1 MHLASD
7 GNEVL
12 LHYSVSFSGWPT
24 NSSDLE
30 PQHKVQVL
38 VSNDSKWAL
47 LQGLL
52 FNQLQYT
59 CCVAANYQT
68 FSPTVCISV
77 NISATNDIYTA
88 LRNITESSTVIDA
101 SSRGMTNNK
110 ETNSIMDANVTQINA
125 VLLIVLG

>member
-1 MHLASD
+1 M
-7 GNEVL
+7 
-12 LHYSVSFSGWPT
+12 
-24 NSSDLE
+24 
-30 PQHKVQVL
+30 QVL
-38 VSNDSKWAL
+38 VSNDSTWAL

-88 LRNITESSTVIDA
+88 LRNITESSTVFH
-101 SSRGMTNNK
+101 MTNGITMENK
-110 ETNSIMDANVTQINA
+110 HTSVTYAAQSNTVTVAA
-125 VLLIVLG
+125 VASVLGIFLLIFTSASLTSWICTCLVYKKLSSKTLQQQ

>member
-1 MHLASD
+1 M
-7 GNEVL
+7 
-12 LHYSVSFSGWPT
+12 
-24 NSSDLE
+24 
-30 PQHKVQVL
+30 QVL
-38 VSNDSKWAL
+38 VSNDSTWAL